1 MLNSHWPSFFGN
13 IFDYYLSPG
22 GAYYGAK
29 VGLRPLSVVFDSY
42 ATGDHNQAKITVVN
56 QTPMQQ
62 RNLQVRVRVYDLQG
76 RLREDRHAE
85 NLQVDSGGAIQA
97 MTLPRFSDSSDVFF
111 VRCQLLDADGKLLTE
126 NVYWQ
131 SQKDDDVGDHDS
143 AFGLQPASWADMTSL
158 NTMPQVPLEVSAKHS
173 SSAGEDH
180 ITIRLRNP
188 SEHIAFFER
197 AVITGAKDGDELLPI
212 EYDNNYVTVFP
223 GETVE
228 IRGVLPKSAKAAWIM
243 LDGYDT
249 PQTAVAIK

>member
-1 MLNSHWPSFFGN
+1 
-13 IFDYYLSPG
+13 
-22 GAYYGAK
+22 
-29 VGLRPLSVVFDSY
+29 
-42 ATGDHNQAKITVVN
+42 
-56 QTPMQQ
+56 
-62 RNLQVRVRVYDLQG
+62 
-76 RLREDRHAE
+76 
-85 NLQVDSGGAIQA
+85 

-111 VRCQLLDADGKLLTE
+111 VRCQLFDANGKLLTE

-158 NTMPQVPLEVSAKHS
+158 NTMPQVPLELSAKHS

-180 ITIRLRNP
+180 ITMLLHNT

-197 AVITGAKDGDELLPI
+197 AVITGTKDGDELLPI
-212 EYDNNYVTVFP
+212 EYDNNYVTIFP

-228 IRGVLPKSAKAAWIM
+228 IRGVLPQSAKAAWVR